1 MSVNIVLVGLMGAG
15 KTTVGNYLAD
25 ILQGYSFV
33 DIDEEIEKR
42 ENKKIFQIFEEKSE
56 EYFREVETVVIKD
69 IVQNQNQVIS
79 IGGGAFEKE
88 INREFLLKNSK
99 VFYLKA
105 STDTLYD
112 RIKGD
117 KTRPLLNCE
126 NPKNKLENLLKIREP
141 NYKKAHFI
149 IETDNKNI
157 DEIEKEIIK
166 EI

>member
-1 MSVNIVLVGLMGAG
+1 MSVNIVLIGLMGAG
-15 KTTVGNYLAD
+15 KTTVGKYLAG
-25 ILQGYSFV
+25 ILQEYTFV
-33 DIDEEIEKR
+33 DVDEEIEKR
-42 ENKKIFQIFEEKSE
+42 ENKKISQIFEEKSE
-56 EYFREVETVVIKD
+56 EYFRELETDVIEN

-88 INREFLLKNSK
+88 KNRELLLKNSK

-105 STDTLYD
+105 GTDTLFE

-117 KTRPLLNCE
+117 NTRPLLNCE
-126 NPKNKLENLLKIREP
+126 NPKDKLKKLLEIREV

-149 IETDNKNI
+149 IETDNKTI
-157 DEIEKEIIK
+157 DEIKSEIIK